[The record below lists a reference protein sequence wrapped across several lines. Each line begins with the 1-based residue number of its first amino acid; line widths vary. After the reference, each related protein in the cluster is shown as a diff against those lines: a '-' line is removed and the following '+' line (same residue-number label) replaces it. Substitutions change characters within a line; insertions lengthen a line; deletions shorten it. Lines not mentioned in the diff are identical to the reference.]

1 MTAKLRT
8 YATGIAL
15 GALALLTGCGGGDSP
30 TSSSSQSSSA
40 VSATPVGG
48 TTVTPEEFN
57 VQRCLQQQVAPGV
70 TVANLVVPDTLTI
83 HLDQPAGFPNGRR
96 LTDPVIDLTLA
107 AILLDLTKQ
116 PVTTFVDIPLNP
128 ASNDLP
134 FRPAFP
140 YLAAAQG
147 TPPRS
152 SGEGRNYNFRTD
164 PASAYVRVDRMGM
177 PAVATAL
184 IRSAQKTAYNDASPS
199 DDVNFKFLAEITAD
213 LTEFTDQIGDQLTAK
228 GLSLCATKN

>member
-1 MTAKLRT
+1 MAIKVCTLSA
-8 YATGIAL
+8 GIAL
-15 GALALLTGCGGGDSP
+15 GAMLLLTGCGGGDSP
-30 TSSSSQSSSA
+30 ASSSQSGSA

-48 TTVTPEEFN
+48 TTVTTEEFN
-57 VQRCLQQQVAPGV
+57 VQRCLQQQIAPGV

-83 HLDQPAGFPNGRR
+83 HLDQPSGFPNGRR

-116 PVTTFVDIPLNP
+116 PVTTLVDLQLNP
-128 ASNDLP
+128 ESNDLP
-134 FRPAFP
+134 FRTAFP

-147 TPPRS
+147 NPPTTTGS
-152 SGEGRNYNFRTD
+152 GRNYNFRTD